1 MEQDKQIED
10 DYSKL
15 NVFGENLELNTIIPN
30 NIKDY
35 DEKESFHL
43 SELTDENHK
52 ILENRMFDAIEV
64 ENKLYN
70 KNMLRVNQKSK
81 EKDETIREKESR
93 IPFYKHDKL
102 KSKNS
107 RNKDYISSLKNKNF
121 ESRIE
126 PGKKNISPER
136 IKLNYGPL
144 PETLQQSEIN
154 QYGGALPEHVDLT
167 DEQEKGTLHNWIN
180 PLTRLPKWQIVSE
193 AKQTNRAIFLL
204 KIITKYGYKKL
215 MYFPQVRDLT
225 ANSPRLYHNY
235 ITTLEGNYLS
245 ATRTSLN
252 NPPEK
257 AWLRSNFAY
266 PPFNNHYYEPC
277 YGSHPFHGPVGQ
289 PLHDPVRDSQFM
301 FQGLLPGGVVFES
314 CHNPQIWSKLREGM
328 EIVIHNLRNAGARHL
343 NEKTATIV
351 KTPTPGQDRFRL
363 YVPNSPSQ
371 ADDGNWLIKPAN
383 MKLIRPTFG
392 LLIDTTTNSYEY
404 NKNLRDSMKLH
415 SDQPGVVNAGD
426 ILFFEMCSKREVERY
441 TSYEF
446 SHDTHENI
454 TLGVHRKF
462 IRMKDTPLNLSES
475 ALPICY
481 TRHHDGPLT
490 SFAQKLNNVNQL
502 PVISYRQ
509 YKLDDTKRAVNQILN
524 EEPIAIRN
532 RLKLGLEGLREMRQE
547 MIQIKRGRD
556 NQKTKLQRWIAQTMA
571 LPDSNNQKQRFM
583 TKINQWCGRDGTF
596 LETEIVGRKKGSND
610 RHCFGGQ
617 KDRQTQYCMKS
628 IWSNGPPGTNPGRNY
643 ENNCK
648 RNNYEKLRDQV
659 LWFTNTLSYIV
670 SRSPRTLPLADV
682 SGATFIKDN
691 MGDTYFEDRYFR
703 KLITETQETNP
714 VHGIFDE
721 QAYINQFWRNSGI
734 DDNLLPHEMGCVK
747 MSKYARIPASAPEQ
761 LGIPLVTPGS
771 TLYREEKFYKT
782 FYRGSR
788 GAWHIGAYGIVDQ
801 TPAGS
806 DHRHLCFKQF
816 VSFSAG
822 LKTGLEFSGGNQGG
836 PGCYV
841 YCIKIAPDVP
851 CIPYSNVPG
860 QSKYSSSCYH
870 ESEVL
875 LPPGCVMIIPPRGAV
890 RYKNRTF
897 IRAYVY
903 YPNISYLRTN
913 NNNYL
918 NTRSPTYN
926 NINRA
931 TKELLPD
938 VTGYGH
944 LCKTKL
950 RVPFTLLNDP
960 TLQGISEHSD
970 IRNSLQGEKQQGNM
984 VIRTYPQIRQQDGHE
999 FVHQLYDFWEN
1010 DQIGGA
1016 TSFLKNNNLKN
1027 LLEPGTSVK
1036 PGRFALQK

>member
-1 MEQDKQIED
+1 
-10 DYSKL
+10 
-15 NVFGENLELNTIIPN
+15 
-30 NIKDY
+30 
-35 DEKESFHL
+35 
-43 SELTDENHK
+43 
-52 ILENRMFDAIEV
+52 
-64 ENKLYN
+64 
-70 KNMLRVNQKSK
+70 
-81 EKDETIREKESR
+81 
-93 IPFYKHDKL
+93 
-102 KSKNS
+102 
-107 RNKDYISSLKNKNF
+107 
-121 ESRIE
+121 
-126 PGKKNISPER
+126 
-136 IKLNYGPL
+136 
-144 PETLQQSEIN
+144 
-154 QYGGALPEHVDLT
+154 
-167 DEQEKGTLHNWIN
+167 
-180 PLTRLPKWQIVSE
+180 
-193 AKQTNRAIFLL
+193 
-204 KIITKYGYKKL
+204 
-215 MYFPQVRDLT
+215 
-225 ANSPRLYHNY
+225 
-235 ITTLEGNYLS
+235 
-245 ATRTSLN
+245 
-252 NPPEK
+252 
-257 AWLRSNFAY
+257 
-266 PPFNNHYYEPC
+266 
-277 YGSHPFHGPVGQ
+277 
-289 PLHDPVRDSQFM
+289 
-301 FQGLLPGGVVFES
+301 
-314 CHNPQIWSKLREGM
+314 
-328 EIVIHNLRNAGARHL
+328 
-343 NEKTATIV
+343 
-351 KTPTPGQDRFRL
+351 
-363 YVPNSPSQ
+363 
-371 ADDGNWLIKPAN
+371 
-383 MKLIRPTFG
+383 
-392 LLIDTTTNSYEY
+392 
-404 NKNLRDSMKLH
+404 
-415 SDQPGVVNAGD
+415 
-426 ILFFEMCSKREVERY
+426 
-441 TSYEF
+441 
-446 SHDTHENI
+446 
-454 TLGVHRKF
+454 
-462 IRMKDTPLNLSES
+462 
-475 ALPICY
+475 
-481 TRHHDGPLT
+481 
-490 SFAQKLNNVNQL
+490 
-502 PVISYRQ
+502 
-509 YKLDDTKRAVNQILN
+509 
-524 EEPIAIRN
+524 
-532 RLKLGLEGLREMRQE
+532 
-547 MIQIKRGRD
+547 
-556 NQKTKLQRWIAQTMA
+556 
-571 LPDSNNQKQRFM
+571 
-583 TKINQWCGRDGTF
+583 
-596 LETEIVGRKKGSND
+596 
-610 RHCFGGQ
+610 
-617 KDRQTQYCMKS
+617 MKS
-628 IWSNGPPGTNPGRNY
+628 IWSNGPPGSNPSINY
-643 ENNCK
+643 MMNCK
-648 RNNYEKLRDQV
+648 RMKYRKLRDQV

-747 MSKYARIPASAPEQ
+747 MSKYARIPASSPEQ

-771 TLYREEKFYKT
+771 TLYQEEKFYKT

-836 PGCYV
+836 PDCYV

-875 LPPGCVMIIPPRGAV
+875 LPPGCVMIIPPRGTV

-970 IRNSLQGEKQQGNM
+970 VRNSLQVEKQQGNM
-984 VIRTYPQIRQQDGHE
+984 VIRTYPQIRDQHGHE
-999 FVHQLYDFWEN
+999 FVQQLNDFWQN

-1016 TSFLKNNNLKN
+1016 TSFLKNNDFKK

-1036 PGRFALQK
+1036 PGKFALKI